1 MKIAVFSAKKYD
13 REFLSAANASRHELR
28 FFEPHLSE
36 ETVGLAAGFDA
47 VCVFVNDQV
56 NAAVIAPLHSL
67 GVRLIA
73 LRCAGYNN
81 VDLAAAT
88 KHGLTVVRVP
98 AYSPYA
104 VAEHTIALMLA
115 LNRKLHRAYNR
126 VREGNF
132 ALDGL
137 LGFDLHGKTIGIIG
151 TGQIGTVVAQILTGF
166 GCPTLAFDPVP
177 NATCRSFGVRYV
189 ELDELFAES
198 NIITLHCPLTPGNKY
213 MINDATVG
221 RMKNGVMLINTSRG
235 ALLDTLAVT
244 QALKS
249 GKIGYLGLD
258 VYEEEEQIF
267 FEDRSGLILGD
278 DVFARLLTFPNVII
292 TGHQAFFTREA
303 LVNIA
308 TTTIDNITRF
318 ENNQPLEKLAGS
330 PF

>member
-13 REFLSAANASRHELR
+13 REFLSAANGSRHELR

-36 ETVGLAAGFDA
+36 ETAGLAAGFDA

-56 NAAVIAPLHSL
+56 NAAVIARLDSL

-81 VDLAAAT
+81 VDLAAAN
-88 KHGLTVVRVP
+88 KHGITVVRVP

-137 LGFDLHGKTIGIIG
+137 VGFDMHGKTVGMIG

-177 NATCRSFGVRYV
+177 NETCRSLGVRYV
-189 ELDELFAES
+189 DLNELFAES
-198 NIITLHCPLTPGNKY
+198 DIITLHCPLTPENKY
-213 MINDATVG
+213 MINAAAIAK
-221 RMKNGVMLINTSRG
+221 MKNGVMLINTSRG
-235 ALLDTLAVT
+235 ALLDTLSVIDALRAEKSVT
-244 QALKS
+244 SAS
-249 GKIGYLGLD
+249 M
-258 VYEEEEQIF
+258 
-267 FEDRSGLILGD
+267 
-278 DVFARLLTFPNVII
+278 
-292 TGHQAFFTREA
+292 FTRKK
-303 LVNIA
+303 NRFFSKIA
-308 TTTIDNITRF
+308 
-318 ENNQPLEKLAGS
+318 PG
-330 PF
+330 